1 MLKSIVV
8 KNIQTINN
16 GVANLNLLNNPS
28 CFILN
33 ASAIVSLALLNAVS
47 PLVIG
52 QATTPSTASIAPIGP
67 NNSLDI

>member
-8 KNIQTINN
+8 KNIQTTNN
-16 GVANLNLLNNPS
+16 GIANLNLLNNPS
-28 CFILN
+28 CFILK

-52 QATTPSTASIAPIGP
+52 QATTPSTARTAPIGP

>member
-52 QATTPSTASIAPIGP
+52 QQHQVLQVLHQLVLIT
-67 NNSLDI
+67 L

>member
-8 KNIQTINN
+8 KNIHT
-16 GVANLNLLNNPS
+16 ANSGIANTNLFFNPS

-33 ASAIVSLALLNAVS
+33 ESAIVSLALLNAVS

-52 QATTPSTASIAPIGP
+52 QATTPSTASTAPSGLISP
-67 NNSLDI
+67 